1 MNGVWP
7 EIRALGKEPAQTL
20 RAAAAG
26 AGVDL
31 TDDAI
36 GVLADVA
43 ATHARRARN
52 QRKAMK
58 LLASDVS
65 LAQIELPYLFT
76 ERMGRP
82 EVEQLSGMLAECV
95 T

>member
-7 EIRALGKEPAQTL
+7 EIRPLGKEPEPTL
-20 RAAAAG
+20 RAAATA
-26 AGVDL
+26 AAIDL
-31 TDDAI
+31 NDDA
-36 GVLADVA
+36 VRELATVA

-58 LLASDVS
+58 LLAADVS
-65 LAQIELPYLFT
+65 LEQIELPYLFT

-82 EVEQLSGMLAECV
+82 EVDRLAELLAECV